1 MFRLACSEGREK
13 EKAWVMHQYWGF
25 NKEKPVNMLGGL
37 KAIKIPE
44 RVLSF
49 FPHFRGFVPLFL
61 PSAPSGK
68 VEKIEGRHK
77 EKKKAQRMSTQDFL
91 RV

>member
-1 MFRLACSEGREK
+1 
-13 EKAWVMHQYWGF
+13 
-25 NKEKPVNMLGGL
+25 MLGGL

-77 EKKKAQRMSTQDFL
+77 EKKKAQRM
-91 RV
+91 